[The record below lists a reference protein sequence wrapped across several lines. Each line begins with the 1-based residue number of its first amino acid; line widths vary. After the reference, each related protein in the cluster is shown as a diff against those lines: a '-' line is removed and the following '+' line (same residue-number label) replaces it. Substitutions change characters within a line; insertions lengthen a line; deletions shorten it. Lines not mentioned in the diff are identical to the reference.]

1 MVSIGWRYPP
11 IDWVKINVDGCSKGT
26 QGWLELVQSLG
37 MIWDGG
43 LWVLLLILESA
54 IANGLKLA

>member
-1 MVSIGWRYPP
+1 MWMVVVR
-11 IDWVKINVDGCSKGT
+11 GT
-26 QGWLELVQSLG
+26 QGWLWLELVQSLG